1 MTTIVPTETET
12 PQLDL
17 EQSLSFIRTVYGSAE
32 TGWIHLWRL
41 EGNEKQTYWI
51 DLAKGDAVHLYFQ
64 QHPRSNWY
72 ISTAIGP
79 ADKGPH
85 QRLLASEA
93 IGITGITVDL
103 DIASPAHAKENLPPT
118 VEDALALLEE
128 ASEGALPPSIVI
140 HSGHGLQAWWLFR
153 EPWYFDSDAERQRAV
168 ALIRD
173 WQATIRFAAA
183 RHGWTVD
190 ATHDLARVLRLP
202 GTLNSKTT
210 KDGTPL
216 PAVPARILSGN
227 ASYGTQQPQGGVS
240 LDDMPRYNPSDFD
253 DHLSLDLGSLS
264 HGEAPVLYFADLT
277 LDPHADPPHAKHA
290 ALLINSQR
298 YRSTW
303 ERKRQFPSGDQS
315 ASTYDLALANLL
327 AKAGFSDQE
336 IVDTCIA
343 WRRHH
348 GEDNQKKI
356 ARYDYWTR
364 HVLGRVRTPATA
376 VPTGDKGAASASVGV
391 SGATA
396 EDSSGGVAATAA
408 DAPGEVA
415 TRAQQAARQSQASV
429 ESLHTQAQERWK
441 TAFATATDE
450 ELRRIRDEDV
460 AQYLTALG
468 RSYGVK
474 IERIE
479 RLLTDEPQY
488 FMQLAARKNM
498 QVCTATELMA
508 ASGQTK
514 LLAAIAKAVERGLS
528 SFKKET
534 WELVRQTFMLAA
546 QDVVPG
552 GESTAV
558 ERVASWLTQYLSS
571 HPTVERAEVVK
582 SGKHIP
588 YFDKQGR
595 TVIFSVE
602 FAGHVVNTLE
612 PGVKRD
618 DVFKYLTAYGAI
630 RGKENIALKSG
641 GRTKVNIWTLPQ
653 SPVEGGGE
661 DGD

>member
-1 MTTIVPTETET
+1 MTTETT
-12 PQLDL
+12 TAQLDL
-17 EQSLSFIRTVYGSAE
+17 DQSYTFLSSVYGNAE
-32 TGWIHLWRL
+32 TGYIHLWRL
-41 EGNEKQTYWI
+41 EEEQKQTYWT
-51 DLAKGDAVHLYFQ
+51 DLAQDLKLSGLPATIA

-72 ISTAIGP
+72 VSTAIGP
-79 ADKGPH
+79 ADKGAH

-93 IGITGITVDL
+93 IGIPGLTVDL
-103 DIASPAHAKENLPPT
+103 DIVGPAHAKENLPPT

-128 ASEGALPPSIVI
+128 ASDGALPPSVVI

-153 EPWYFDSDAERQRAV
+153 EPWYFDSDEERQRAV

-190 ATHDLARVLRLP
+190 STHDLARVLRLP
-202 GTLNSKTT
+202 GTLNSKTD

-227 ASYGTQQPQGGVS
+227 A
-240 LDDMPRYNPSDFD
+240 RYNPSDFD
-253 DHLSLDLGSLS
+253 DHLSLDFGSLS

-277 LDPHADPPHAKHA
+277 LDPYADPPHAKHA
-290 ALLINSQR
+290 ALLINSRR
-298 YRSTW
+298 YRQTW
-303 ERKRQFPSGDQS
+303 ERKRSFPSGDQS

-376 VPTGDKGAASASVGV
+376 VPTGGEGGEAASVV
-391 SGATA
+391 DSGAPA
-396 EDSSGGVAATAA
+396 EASGGVAAA

-441 TAFATATDE
+441 AAFATATDE
-450 ELRRIRDEDV
+450 ELRQIRDSDLP
-460 AQYLTALG
+460 QYLTALN

-514 LLAAIAKAVERGLS
+514 LLAAIAKTVERGLS

-571 HPTVERAEVVK
+571 HPPVERAEAVK

-588 YFDKQGR
+588 YLDKQGR

-602 FAGHVVNTLE
+602 FAGHVVNILE
-612 PGVKRD
+612 PGIKRD
-618 DVFKYLTAYGAI
+618 DVFRYLSAYGAVS
-630 RGKENIALKSG
+630 GKENIVLKSG
-641 GRTKVNIWTLPQ
+641 KRTTANIWTLPQ
-653 SPVEGGGE
+653 SPVENAPAEGE
-661 DGD
+661 A